1 MSILFSMEASL
12 ETGFSLWVGTI
23 PWKREWQ
30 PTLVLLPGKSHEQR
44 SLAAYSP
51 WDSRVSDSTK
61 HTCQQSLVSPVVV
74 EPFYNPIHSVYGLPF
89 LHISVNAYYFL
100 FSFNSTQPSE
110 YKMISYYSFNF
121 HFFWRLVML
130 SIFSQIC
137 WLFVYRL
144 WKKCLFKSFAHFKII
159 SLDIMLLSYRNYFY
173 ILNINSLSNI

>member
-1 MSILFSMEASL
+1 MYISRNRNAGSYELFFLMSILFSMEASL

-121 HFFWRLVML
+121 HFFLISDVEYFLTNLLAICVSSMKKM
-130 SIFSQIC
+130 SIQEFC
-137 WLFVYRL
+137 TL
-144 WKKCLFKSFAHFKII
+144 
-159 SLDIMLLSYRNYFY
+159 
-173 ILNINSLSNI
+173 